1 MEILYSQKN
10 LKIVDHFAQDGLAP
24 LLDEKVD
31 QWNEEEFQIWCQ
43 YHYSVCREESILGAS
58 NHVIIIGENL

>member
-31 QWNEEEFQIWCQ
+31 QWNEEEFQI
-43 YHYSVCREESILGAS
+43 
-58 NHVIIIGENL
+58 